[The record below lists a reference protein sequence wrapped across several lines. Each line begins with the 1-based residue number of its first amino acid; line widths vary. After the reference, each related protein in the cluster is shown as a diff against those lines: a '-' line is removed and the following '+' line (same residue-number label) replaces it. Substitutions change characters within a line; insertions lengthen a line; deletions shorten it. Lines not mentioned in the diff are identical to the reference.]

1 MNDIVLTG
9 VFVKI
14 SLFQTC
20 FTGHSF
26 FSFCPTVL
34 CRDYSFT
41 SKHHCG
47 KPFISYIIEGLKLFL
62 NTMSAN
68 FFALMLIV

>member
-1 MNDIVLTG
+1 MNDIVLRC
-9 VFVKI
+9 FCKDK
-14 SLFQTC
+14 LFLTC
-20 FTGHSF
+20 FIGHRF
-26 FSFCPTVL
+26 FFFCPTVL

-47 KPFISYIIEGLKLFL
+47 KPFISFIIEGLKLFL

-68 FFALMLIV
+68 FFALILIV